1 MYYIST
7 IPPIIQK
14 NLFIMSE
21 AAPNSS
27 MPENDRQKLLK
38 GEAIIKTLFLDDG
51 IIDTSGSIYVAASPE
66 TVWSVLTDYNHLSE
80 NIPKVVESKVIEEKG
95 DEKILEQIGKSGIL
109 FFEKSVHIVL
119 RVREIFPRSLSFN
132 IIEGDFTIYRGQWKF
147 EPSNSDGGTL
157 LSWKALLKPA
167 FFAPPLLVSFVQ
179 HQDLP
184 TILETIKKL
193 AETKK
198 HNPGI

>member
-1 MYYIST
+1 
-7 IPPIIQK
+7 
-14 NLFIMSE
+14 MSD

-51 IIDTSGSIYVAASPE
+51 IIDTSGSIFVAAPPE
-66 TVWSVLTDYNHLSE
+66 TVWSVLTDYDHLSE
-80 NIPKVVESKVIEEKG
+80 SIPKVVESKVIEEKS
-95 DEKILEQIGKSGIL
+95 DEKILEQTGKSGIL

-119 RVREIFPRSLSFN
+119 RVKEIFPRSLTFN
-132 IIEGDFTIYRGQWKF
+132 IIEGDFKIYRGQWKF
-147 EPSNSDGGTL
+147 EPSDSDDGTF
-157 LSWKALLKPA
+157 LSWKAVLKPD

-184 TILETIKKL
+184 TILETIKNL
-193 AETKK
+193 AETRKP
-198 HNPGI
+198 NPEI